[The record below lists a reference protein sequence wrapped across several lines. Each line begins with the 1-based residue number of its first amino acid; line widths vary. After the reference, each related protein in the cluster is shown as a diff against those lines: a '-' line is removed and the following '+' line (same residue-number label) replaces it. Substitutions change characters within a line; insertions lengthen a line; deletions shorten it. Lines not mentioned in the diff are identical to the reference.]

1 MKQLIFLLPL
11 LLLAGCWMQSDCK
24 DLVKS
29 SLKSPSTAKFS
40 SLTTYKTEEFW
51 DVVWWF
57 VESQNWFG
65 AMVWN
70 QFFCVLSWDN
80 SFSVFNTD
88 GDEWTYY
95 EYIYNVI
102 NGWETDLVKL
112 DRERKFRG
120 KNDEDT
126 CELLIQEILW
136 VDSVY
141 ISNFAVSMDVAWIKQ
156 YSGEIWYWGEDLPI
170 FCHKDTT
177 NKMSPETNYIFSISI
192 DGKWYDAN
200 NNWK

>member
-1 MKQLIFLLPL
+1 MKKLVFLLPF

-24 DLVKS
+24 DLVKN

-141 ISNFAVSMDVAWIKQ
+141 ISNFAVSMNVAWTKQ

-170 FCHKDTT
+170 YCHKDTT
-177 NKMSPETNYIFSISI
+177 NEISPETNYIFSIFI
-192 DGKWYDAN
+192 DGKWYNAN